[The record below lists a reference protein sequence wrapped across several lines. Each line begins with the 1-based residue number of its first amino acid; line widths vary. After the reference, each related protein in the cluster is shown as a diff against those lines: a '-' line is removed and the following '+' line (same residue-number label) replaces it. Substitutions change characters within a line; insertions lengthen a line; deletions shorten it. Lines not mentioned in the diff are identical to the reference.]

1 MALEEPAIIV
11 VSGVQG
17 SGKSTVARLL
27 AERFSR
33 AVHIEADTLQRMIVS
48 GGEWSG
54 EPGEPPGEAARQ
66 LRLRLR
72 NACLLARSFFD
83 AGFTAVVDDIII
95 GERFDHLRADLAGVP
110 FRLVVLAPDVETAI
124 ARDAA
129 REYTVGEEWA
139 RYLDEEQRRTMAGS
153 GLWVDSSGQTADET
167 ADEIMSRLGDEGFPS
182 GSCGGG

>member
-17 SGKSTVARLL
+17 AGKSTVARAL

-48 GGEWSG
+48 GGEWTT
-54 EPGEPPGEAARQ
+54 EPGEAARQ

-83 AGFTAVVDDIII
+83 AGFTAVVDDLIL
-95 GERFDHLRADLAGVP
+95 GERFDYLRADLAGLR
-110 FRLVVLAPDVETAI
+110 FRLVGLAP
-124 ARDAA
+124 
-129 REYTVGEEWA
+129 EWA
-139 RYLDEEQRRTMAGS
+139 VAIGRIAG
-153 GLWVDSSGQTADET
+153 GE
-167 ADEIMSRLGDEGFPS
+167 
-182 GSCGGG
+182 

>member
-54 EPGEPPGEAARQ
+54 EPGEPPAEAARQ

-83 AGFTAVVDDIII
+83 AGFMAVVDDIII
-95 GERFDHLRADLAGVP
+95 GERFEHLRADLAGLP
-110 FRLVVLAPDVETAI
+110 FHLVVLAPDVETAI
-124 ARDAA
+124 ARYAA

-167 ADEIMSRLGDEGFPS
+167 VEEVMSRLGSEGVVGADGP
-182 GSCGGG
+182 G